1 MDIFE
6 GLTFKENSTTTT
18 NFRCKDFIYVR
29 GFIKVLNRR
38 ATEFDTRAKN
48 YKAPRALPPRGV
60 RGHAPPENF

>member
-18 NFRCKDFIYVR
+18 NFRCKDFVR

-38 ATEFDTRAKN
+38 ATEFDTWAKN